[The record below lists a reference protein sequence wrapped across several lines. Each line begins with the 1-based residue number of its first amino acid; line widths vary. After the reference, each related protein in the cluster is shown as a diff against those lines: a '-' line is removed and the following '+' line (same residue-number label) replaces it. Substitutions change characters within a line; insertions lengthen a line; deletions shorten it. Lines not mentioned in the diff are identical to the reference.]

1 MKKFIRF
8 PSIRFIVGGG
18 LNTALTYLLYIL
30 LLQFMSY
37 KTSYSVTYIAGILF
51 GYWINVTWVFLS
63 KPGKISALIYPIAYI
78 FQYVLGLILLSVLI
92 ETFSIDQRL
101 APLFVIMVTVPF
113 MFIMTRAIFS
123 KRGQHV

>member
-1 MKKFIRF
+1 M
-8 PSIRFIVGGG
+8 GGG